1 LVAMDMISN
10 KTAIVGIGI
19 SEFSK
24 DSGKTELR
32 MASEVIREAL
42 DDAGLVPPDID
53 GIVVHTDDASDEI
66 AAVRTMGMGNLTFF
80 GQCRWDGAPCGM
92 VMRAAI
98 GVAAGM
104 ANYVLVY
111 RAVNGSSKR
120 RMGTPSRDI
129 AQMSTSALLQWTFH
143 APFGQISAA
152 GAVAMITSRYLYEY
166 GIDPDKFGWIPVVCR
181 GHGSKNPRG
190 MYYGQPIA
198 IEDYRRSPMFTDPL
212 RLLDCHENSDAA
224 AALIITTLER
234 AKDLRQKPVR
244 ILAVAQSEVAET
256 EEKNCF
262 YSPRLSELPEIV
274 RVGERLF
281 AMSGLAPR
289 HIRSIQLDD
298 SYAPLVPMQLEALGF
313 CAPGE
318 GAAFCEGGDRIR
330 MGGEIP
336 LNTSGGSLGEGYL
349 YGLNHII
356 EAVRLVRGTSPVQA
370 GPLSPVLV
378 TTGALGPASGL
389 IVGDGL

>member
-1 LVAMDMISN
+1 MDLISN

-19 SEFSK
+19 TEFSK
-24 DSGKTELR
+24 DSGRTELR
-32 MASEVIREAL
+32 MACEVIREAL

-66 AAVRTMGMGNLTFF
+66 AAVRAMGMGNLTFF

-92 VMRAAI
+92 VLRAAI

-111 RAVNGSSKR
+111 RAVNGSSRR

-129 AQMSTSALLQWTFH
+129 AQMSTSDLLRWTFH
-143 APFGQISAA
+143 APFGLMTET
-152 GAVAMITSRYLYEY
+152 GAVAMIVSRYLHEY
-166 GIDPDKFGWIPVVCR
+166 GIDPDVFGWVTAVCR
-181 GHGSKNPRG
+181 EHGSKNPRG
-190 MYYGQPIA
+190 LYYGRPIT
-198 IEDYRRSPMFTDPL
+198 IEEYRESPMVSDPL
-212 RLLDCHENSDAA
+212 RTPDCHEEADAA
-224 AALIITTLER
+224 AALIVTTVER
-234 AKDLRQKPVR
+234 ARDLRSRPVR
-244 ILAVAQSEVAET
+244 LLAATQSQVMET
-256 EEKNCF
+256 EAKHCF
-262 YSPRLSELPEIV
+262 YGPRLSELPEIS

-281 AMSGLAPR
+281 AMAGLAPR

-318 GAAFCEGGDRIR
+318 GADFCRGGDRIR
-330 MGGEIP
+330 VGGDFP

-349 YGLNHII
+349 YGFNHLI
-356 EAVRLVRGTSPVQA
+356 EAVRLVRGTSPA
-370 GPLSPVLV
+370 GIGPLGPVLV
-378 TTGALGPASGL
+378 TTGALGPASGVIL
-389 IVGDGL
+389 GDGL